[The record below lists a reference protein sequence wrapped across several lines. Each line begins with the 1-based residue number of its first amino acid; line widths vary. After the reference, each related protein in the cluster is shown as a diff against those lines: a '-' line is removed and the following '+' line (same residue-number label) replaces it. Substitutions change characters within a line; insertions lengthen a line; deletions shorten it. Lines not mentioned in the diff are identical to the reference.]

1 MLQSPSGQTS
11 KGALGPGS
19 RARSEQVSALS
30 RGEEQDA
37 PACFS
42 GESNDSHVERMTS
55 HVWLH
60 PYCYIMQPWK
70 RLITFLNLA
79 MLCVQL
85 DKSLTHHMPA
95 QCCFTSSPPQSAVDV
110 RLNMRTIF
118 SSGLVFQRYHASFVG
133 MCSNAQTGAR

>member
-11 KGALGPGS
+11 KGGLGPGS

-42 GESNDSHVERMTS
+42 GESNDSHVERVTS

-60 PYCYIMQPWK
+60 PCCFTMQPWK
-70 RLITFLNLA
+70 RPLTWLEFA
-79 MLCVQL
+79 MLCGQL
-85 DKSLTHHMPA
+85 DAGLAHHMLA
-95 QCCFTSSPPQSAVDV
+95 QCYSQAAPPV
-110 RLNMRTIF
+110 RLNMRTIL
-118 SSGLVFQRYHASFVG
+118 SSCLVLQSYV
-133 MCSNAQTGAR
+133 C